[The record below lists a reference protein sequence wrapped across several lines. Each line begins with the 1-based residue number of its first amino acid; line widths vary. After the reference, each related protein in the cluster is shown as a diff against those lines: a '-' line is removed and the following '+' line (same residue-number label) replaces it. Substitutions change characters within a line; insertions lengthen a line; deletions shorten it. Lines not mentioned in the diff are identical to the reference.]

1 MKDYFSQVMAAENKF
16 FKSKD
21 FLQSN
26 VRSLS
31 IKNGDLNFLT
41 KKELLPALDSKVYII
56 FGSSFIKGWF

>member
-1 MKDYFSQVMAAENKF
+1 MKDYFSQVMAAEIKF

-31 IKNGDLNFLT
+31 IKM
-41 KKELLPALDSKVYII
+41 EI
-56 FGSSFIKGWF
+56 